1 MQFQLLKKIDG
12 TSKGT
17 GGFDMG
23 VLQDKI
29 LNKKYIY
36 GPFGKI
42 ESYGRIEEYI
52 RLNNGSNPFYI
63 GSELIYYFSQGYAIR
78 KDYNHE
84 KQVNM
89 LVSRLR
95 DMGLMQ
101 KFMVDSLDSRL
112 FLSRSPE
119 NNNVKLGL
127 KVIVGPL
134 VFWIIGIFISIITF
148 FLELKFPK

>member
-1 MQFQLLKKIDG
+1 
-12 TSKGT
+12 
-17 GGFDMG
+17 
-23 VLQDKI
+23 
-29 LNKKYIY
+29 
-36 GPFGKI
+36 
-42 ESYGRIEEYI
+42 
-52 RLNNGSNPFYI
+52 
-63 GSELIYYFSQGYAIR
+63 
-78 KDYNHE
+78 
-84 KQVNM
+84 